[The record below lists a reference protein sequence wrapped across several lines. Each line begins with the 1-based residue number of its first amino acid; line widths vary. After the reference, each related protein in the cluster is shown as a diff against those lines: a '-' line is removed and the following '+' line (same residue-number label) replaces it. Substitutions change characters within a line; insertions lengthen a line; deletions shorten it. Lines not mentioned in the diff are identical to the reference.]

1 MRNKTKPLSCVRPPA
16 DYLEAVA
23 AHPAIGDKQALRD
36 KFAPSRSGWE
46 STEQAAAAG
55 ASEVSKGSDVA
66 LIGQIFSIFISLQSW
81 WHLHVVGA
89 CAGARFGERR

>member
-1 MRNKTKPLSCVRPPA
+1 MGKLSAHTKRRWRLRPLPLDAARALPFLWFLGISS

-46 STEQAAAAG
+46 ATEQSAAAG
-55 ASEVSKGSDVA
+55 ATEVRSPDCKSFK
-66 LIGQIFSIFISLQSW
+66 L
-81 WHLHVVGA
+81 LHFVKIQ
-89 CAGARFGERR
+89 

>member
-1 MRNKTKPLSCVRPPA
+1 MWLPA

-46 STEQAAAAG
+46 GAEQAAAAG
-55 ASEVSKGSDVA
+55 ASEVGYTGVGYPR
-66 LIGQIFSIFISLQSW
+66 LISW
-81 WHLHVVGA
+81 
-89 CAGARFGERR
+89 REGEGGGGGREYCVN

>member
-1 MRNKTKPLSCVRPPA
+1 MPP

-46 STEQAAAAG
+46 DKEQAAAAG
-55 ASEVSKGSDVA
+55 ASEVGGRRA
-66 LIGQIFSIFISLQSW
+66 LAASRVPIFCFCGFDG
-81 WHLHVVGA
+81 VGRR
-89 CAGARFGERR
+89 GKQGEGVW

>member
-1 MRNKTKPLSCVRPPA
+1 MFVTLKNTNTQTYFLHILKTKRLCYSA

-46 STEQAAAAG
+46 GAEQAAAAG
-55 ASEVSKGSDVA
+55 ASEVG
-66 LIGQIFSIFISLQSW
+66 
-81 WHLHVVGA
+81 
-89 CAGARFGERR
+89 

>member
-1 MRNKTKPLSCVRPPA
+1 MCVRAKRILARVIPVMPP

-46 STEQAAAAG
+46 DKEQATAAG
-55 ASEVSKGSDVA
+55 ASEVGGRRA
-66 LIGQIFSIFISLQSW
+66 FGGLQSANF
-81 WHLHVVGA
+81 LFRGFDGVG
-89 CAGARFGERR
+89 RRGK